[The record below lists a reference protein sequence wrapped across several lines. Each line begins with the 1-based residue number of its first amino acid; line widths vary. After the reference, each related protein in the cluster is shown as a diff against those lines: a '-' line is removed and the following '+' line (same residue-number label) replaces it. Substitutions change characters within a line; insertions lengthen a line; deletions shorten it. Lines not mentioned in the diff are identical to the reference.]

1 MEKFDRFEE
10 FSLLGGPLHWLG
22 CRLGLVRNSANTFWL
37 GMALGLSAWSVLM
50 VLALLQ
56 GAGHKLFSLALI
68 GAHVRFLAAVP
79 LFFLCE
85 TTVVPRMAEFVGNIV
100 RSEVVPKSSLPALE
114 SEIARVGRWKDSWL
128 AEVICLLLAV
138 LMPLIWTQL
147 HLAGAMAIYD
157 QTTAVGT
164 LAGHWYWF
172 VCLPLFRFLMFR
184 WFWRLGLWWYVLRR
198 VAKMELHLV
207 PIHPDGAAGL
217 GYLEVVHTHFTPM
230 VLALSSV
237 LSATFAEELSSG
249 TMTAATVYPA
259 IALSLVLFT
268 AFFLG
273 PLFLF
278 ALKLWNCRVKGMN
291 DYMEFA
297 SHYVNGFERKWLGA
311 DESQQQHLL
320 GTSDLQ
326 ALSALSDSVNIVRTM
341 RWVPLSPLLVTN
353 LAIAALLPLLPLLL
367 LKYPVTELFEKI
379 VRRLVGL

>member
-10 FSLLGGPLHWLG
+10 FSLLGGPLYRLG
-22 CRLGLVRNSANTFWL
+22 CRLGLVRNGANTFRL
-37 GMALGLSAWSVLM
+37 GIAIGLSAWSVLT

-68 GAHVRFLAAVP
+68 GAHARLLVALP

-85 TTVVPRMAEFVGNIV
+85 TTVVPQMTEFVGTIV
-100 RSEVVPKSSLPALE
+100 RSRVVPKSSLPALE

-138 LMPLIWTQL
+138 LLPFVGAQL
-147 HLAGAMAIYD
+147 HLVGAMAIYD
-157 QTTAVGT
+157 QATAVGT

-184 WFWRLGLWWYVLRR
+184 WLWRLGLWWYVLRR
-198 VAKMELHLV
+198 VAKLELHLV

-217 GYLEVVHTHFTPM
+217 GYLEVVHAHFTPM
-230 VLALSSV
+230 VLALSSA
-237 LSATFAEELSSG
+237 LSATFAEELSAG
-249 TMTAATVYPA
+249 TMTFAVVYPA
-259 IALSLVLFT
+259 IALTLVLL
-268 AFFLG
+268 AVLFLG

-278 ALKLWNCRVKGMN
+278 ALKLWDCRVKGMS
-291 DYMEFA
+291 DYMELA
-297 SHYVNGFERKWLGA
+297 AHYVNGFERRWSGA
-311 DESQQQHLL
+311 DESAQQHLL
-320 GTSDLQ
+320 DKPDLQ
-326 ALSALSDSVNIVRTM
+326 TLAALSDSVNIVRTM
-341 RWVPLSPLLVTN
+341 RWVPLSPLLVAN

-367 LKYPVTELFEKI
+367 LKFPVGELFEKI